1 MQDWSLSRLL
11 DFLNA
16 SPTPYHA
23 VATVRSRLFE
33 SRFEE
38 LQERDAWQLQPGGRY
53 FFTRRDA
60 SIIAFVVG
68 DAPPEAGGVRVVGA
82 HTDSPTLKLKPRPER
97 FSQGYAQAGV
107 EIYGGVL
114 LNPWFD
120 RDLSLAGRVTVR
132 NNTNTLEH
140 HLVDF
145 AQAVAIIPSLAI
157 HLDRQVN
164 EGRAV
169 NPEEHMR
176 PVFTRSDVFSVRDLL
191 SAQLQGAGVDAPA
204 SSILEY
210 DLSFYDMQPAALVG
224 LEDEFIASARLDNL
238 LSCQAGLEA
247 FVAGLEASC
256 AATRVL
262 ALFDHEEVGS
272 GSDIG
277 ANGNMLPNLLER
289 LAPAPEQRQRMIALS
304 TLLSV
309 DGAHG
314 IHPNYPQR
322 HDQMHGPRLN
332 GGPVIK
338 IDANQSYSTSS
349 ATAGLVHM
357 LASERS
363 TPLQTFV
370 TRADMRCGST
380 IGPMSAAKTGI
391 PTVDIGAALFAMHS
405 IRELAGAQD
414 LKHLSDILDVFFKV

>member
-1 MQDWSLSRLL
+1 M
-11 DFLNA
+11 
-16 SPTPYHA
+16 
-23 VATVRSRLFE
+23 
-33 SRFEE
+33 
-38 LQERDAWQLQPGGRY
+38 
-53 FFTRRDA
+53 
-60 SIIAFVVG
+60 
-68 DAPPEAGGVRVVGA
+68 
-82 HTDSPTLKLKPRPER
+82 
-97 FSQGYAQAGV
+97 
-107 EIYGGVL
+107 
-114 LNPWFD
+114 
-120 RDLSLAGRVTVR
+120 
-132 NNTNTLEH
+132 
-140 HLVDF
+140 
-145 AQAVAIIPSLAI
+145 
-157 HLDRQVN
+157 
-164 EGRAV
+164 
-169 NPEEHMR
+169 
-176 PVFTRSDVFSVRDLL
+176 RDLL
-191 SAQLQGAGVDAPA
+191 STQLQGVGVDVPA

-210 DLSFYDMQPAALVG
+210 DLSFYDTQPAALVG
-224 LEDEFIASARLDNL
+224 LDNEFIASARLDNL

-247 FVAGLEASC
+247 FVAGLETSC

-277 ANGNMLPNLLER
+277 ANGNMLLNLLER
-289 LAPAPEQRQRMIALS
+289 LAPAPEQRQRMVALS

-314 IHPNYPQR
+314 IHPNYPHR
-322 HDQMHGPRLN
+322 HDQMHGPKLN

-338 IDANQSYSTSS
+338 MDANQSYSTSG

-357 LASERS
+357 LARERS

-391 PTVDIGAALFAMHS
+391 PTVDIGATLFAMHS